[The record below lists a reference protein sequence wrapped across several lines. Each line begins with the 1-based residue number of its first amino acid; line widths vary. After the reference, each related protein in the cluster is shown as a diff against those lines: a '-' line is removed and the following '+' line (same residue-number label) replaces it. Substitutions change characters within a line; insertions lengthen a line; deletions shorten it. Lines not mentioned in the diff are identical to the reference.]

1 MSLEK
6 CAYQRQLS
14 IQKCRLERFVH
25 TLKSECLERLL
36 LVGEKSLLKALREF
50 EAHYL
55 TERPHQGIGNS
66 LVEPDGKLLVSPGLL
81 KANGVEPGDAANEA
95 RAAKRV

>member
-1 MSLEK
+1 MIDFRYVF
-6 CAYQRQLS
+6 A
-14 IQKCRLERFVH
+14 ERFVH
-25 TLKSECLERLL
+25 TLKTECLERLV

-66 LVEPDGKLLVSPGLL
+66 LVEPDGKLQIEPPEPNAPLELDCRRRLGGLL
-81 KANGVEPGDAANEA
+81 KSYSRKAA
-95 RAAKRV
+95 